1 MFFPSCLRN
10 SLSSVKKFS
19 RSVFHGN
26 TCMIKIKIHSFVLK
40 TNNKRNESSV
50 LHFARWHLISKVL
63 HFSTPV
69 NVIFGRVLALR
80 PPVCFYCFPSLP
92 QLTLLCSLSF
102 SFFLFSL
109 TCSRYLFL
117 SLPLSLSL
125 WFSLLFLCCFC
136 RGIGGGLAPWLSY
149 ISRRLQTLC

>member
-1 MFFPSCLRN
+1 MFTQL

-19 RSVFHGN
+19 RLVFHGN

-102 SFFLFSL
+102 S
-109 TCSRYLFL
+109 
-117 SLPLSLSL
+117 SLSL
-125 WFSLLFLCCFC
+125 ALVISFFVSRSFFFLVPLLFL
-136 RGIGGGLAPWLSY
+136 PWDW
-149 ISRRLQTLC
+149 RRSCSMVVLH